1 MKKLRKQKS
10 KRKNHLNLGDFF
22 FFLLFSCSSA
32 KKSVTLQAKTG
43 KLLYY
48 NIMKRIVLSIL
59 CAIFTLSLVAKS
71 VTPAASLPAYYE
83 KIDGKSGKTLFD
95 AVQTVTKVGYSSLG
109 YDGLWTAFKTTD
121 KKNNGQVWDM
131 YSDCNWTFGSDQCG
145 SYSSECDC
153 YNREHSI
160 PKSWFG
166 GSTSGPGCD
175 IFHLV
180 PTDGKVNGMRSNY
193 AFGEVSSASYTYD
206 GAKKGSAKSITIT
219 GGNTIAGNTGTT
231 ISASGT
237 VFEPRDEYKGDFARG
252 YMGSLLRWAGEK
264 AFTTGEGSDIF
275 TTTFTTGSFGLT
287 KYGVALLMK
296 WHRQDPVSKKEIDRN
311 NGIQQTQGNRNPFI
325 DYPYLAEYIW
335 GEKAGETLYLD
346 DIMTA
351 YDADFVLGES
361 DGSREDVVHTPVL
374 SVSNTTVNFPSVLVD
389 EESSVS
395 IKVTGV
401 YLTSSV
407 TLTISGEDA
416 DMFETSCSSLT
427 INEANSSIT
436 QNNVILTYVPTEKGQ
451 HTATLQIASQGAET
465 LTVKLYG
472 ACNAACQVTWMV
484 NGEEYTAGN
493 PTTSLAAGSKVTT
506 IPIAPKSPCT
516 ESNQFVGWSE
526 EVIDKPQDDMPADL
540 FSDASEAP
548 AVSHDVIYNAV
559 FATLE
564 ETEILATPAA
574 PVTMDLDNTDGWTLF
589 GLIRDTKHWRMV
601 KDSYIESP
609 SINIASIISIT
620 INMRTYGGTSYNTI
634 EFSANGTKIGELK
647 AANKTLNTYTWTPT
661 TTLSGSGSLRFTSKT
676 NTDQNGPALSSI
688 HIEMA
693 GGGAITE
700 YYYSNY
706 VTYCGPTTDIVEV
719 QHSKQV
725 GNKVIRN
732 GQLLIEYNGVYYNT
746 VGQQVQ

>member
-1 MKKLRKQKS
+1 MKRT
-10 KRKNHLNLGDFF
+10 
-22 FFLLFSCSSA
+22 LLFVFCSFIA
-32 KKSVTLQAKTG
+32 LAMMAKT
-43 KLLYY
+43 
-48 NIMKRIVLSIL
+48 
-59 CAIFTLSLVAKS
+59 
-71 VTPAASLPAYYE
+71 VTPAASLPTYYQQ
-83 KIDGKSGKTLFD
+83 IDGKAGKTLFD
-95 AVQTVTKVGYSSLG
+95 AVQQVTKTGYSSLG

-121 KKNNGQVWDM
+121 KKSNGQVWDM
-131 YSDCNWTFGSDQCG
+131 YSNCNWTFGSDQCG
-145 SYSSECDC
+145 SYSNECDC

-335 GEKAGETLYLD
+335 GEKAGETLYLE

-361 DGSREDVVHTPVL
+361 DGSREDVVRTPVL
-374 SVSNTTVNFPSVLVD
+374 SVSTTTVNVPSVLVD

-401 YLTSSV
+401 YLTSNI

-416 DMFETSCSSLT
+416 DMFESSRSSLT
-427 INEANSSIT
+427 ISEANSST
-436 QNNVILTYVPTEKGQ
+436 SQNNVVLTYVPTEKGQ
-451 HTATLQIASQGAET
+451 HSGTLKIASEGAET
-465 LTVKLYG
+465 LIVKLYG

-493 PTTSLAAGSKVTT
+493 PTTTLAAGSKVTKLPT
-506 IPIAPKSPCT
+506 APKSPCT

-526 EVIDKPQDDMPADL
+526 EVITTPQDEMPADL

-548 AVSHDVIYNAV
+548 TVSRNVVFNAV

-564 ETEILATPAA
+564 ETEIFESQAA
-574 PVTMDLDNTDGWTLF
+574 PVTMDLNDTYGWTLS
-589 GLIRDTKHWRMV
+589 GLIKDTKHWRMV
-601 KDSYIESP
+601 TNSYIESP
-609 SINIASIISIT
+609 SINIASITSIT

-647 AANKTLNTYTWTPT
+647 ASNNKLTDYTWKPS
-661 TTLSGSGSLRFTSKT
+661 TTLSGAGTLRFTSKT
-676 NTDQNGPALSSI
+676 NTAEFGPALSSI
-688 HIEMA
+688 HIETT
-693 GGGAITE
+693 GGGVITD

-706 VTYCGPTTDIVEV
+706 VTSCGPTTAIEEV
-719 QHSKQV
+719 QQPQQV
-725 GNKVIRN
+725 GNKVLRE

-746 VGQQVQ
+746 LGQQVQ

>member
-1 MKKLRKQKS
+1 
-10 KRKNHLNLGDFF
+10 
-22 FFLLFSCSSA
+22 
-32 KKSVTLQAKTG
+32 
-43 KLLYY
+43 
-48 NIMKRIVLSIL
+48 MKRIVLSIL

-71 VTPAASLPAYYE
+71 VTPAASLPAYYANING
-83 KIDGKSGKTLFD
+83 KAGKSLFD
-95 AVQTVTKVGYSSLG
+95 AVQTVTKFGYSSLG
-109 YDGLWTAFKTTD
+109 YDGLWGAYPYTD
-121 KKNNGQVWDM
+121 VHENGYVWDM
-131 YSDCNWTFGSDQCG
+131 YSDCTWKSINSNRCG
-145 SYSSECDC
+145 NYSVECDC

-160 PKSWFG
+160 PKSWYG

-180 PTDGKVNGMRSNY
+180 PTDGKVNGIRSNY
-193 AFGEVSSASYTYD
+193 AFGEVSSADYNKH
-206 GAKKGSAKSITIT
+206 GNKRGSAKNITIV
-219 GGNTIAGNTGTT
+219 GGNTIAGNTGAT
-231 ISASGT
+231 ISSSGT

-252 YMGSLLRWAGEK
+252 YMGALLKWAGDK
-264 AFTTGEGSDIF
+264 AFTSGDGSKIF
-275 TTTFTTGSFGLT
+275 TTNFSTGSFGLT

-401 YLTSSV
+401 YLTSNV

-416 DMFETSCSSLT
+416 DMFETSRSSLT
-427 INEANSSIT
+427 ISEANSST
-436 QNNVILTYVPTEKGQ
+436 SQNNVVLTYVPTEKGQ
-451 HTATLQIASQGAET
+451 HSGTLQIASEGAET

-472 ACNAACQVTWMV
+472 TCNAACQVTWMV

-506 IPIAPKSPCT
+506 LPIAPKSPCT

-526 EVIDKPQDDMPADL
+526 EVIDAPQNDMPADL

-548 AVSHDVIYNAV
+548 AISHDVVYNAV

-564 ETEILATPAA
+564 ETEVSATPAA
-574 PVTMDLDNTDGWTLF
+574 PVTMDLNNTDGWTLS

-609 SINIASIISIT
+609 SINIASITSIT
-620 INMRTYGGTSYNTI
+620 IKMRTYGGTSYNTI

>member
-1 MKKLRKQKS
+1 
-10 KRKNHLNLGDFF
+10 
-22 FFLLFSCSSA
+22 
-32 KKSVTLQAKTG
+32 
-43 KLLYY
+43 
-48 NIMKRIVLSIL
+48 MKRIFTFFLSWVLLTNLTMFAAIPSGYYSAADNKKGSALLSALQGCIDDHTVLS
-59 CAIFTLSLVAKS
+59 
-71 VTPAASLPAYYE
+71 
-83 KIDGKSGKTLFD
+83 
-95 AVQTVTKVGYSSLG
+95 YSSLKNYYDDTDFTSEG
-109 YDGLWTAFKTTD
+109 YI
-121 KKNNGQVWDM
+121 WDM
-131 YSDCNWTFGSDQCG
+131 YSTCEFTLSDNSGNNGVVCG
-145 SYSSECDC
+145 MW
-153 YNREHSI
+153 NKEHSI
-160 PKSWFG
+160 PQSWFG
-166 GSTSGPGCD
+166 EASPMKSD
-175 IFHLV
+175 LFHV
-180 PTDGKVNGMRSNY
+180 YPTDARVNNARSNY
-193 AFGEVSSASYTYD
+193 PFGETSNRSA
-206 GAKKGSAKSITIT
+206 
-219 GGNTIAGNTGTT
+219 IAGSSKALGYLGT
-231 ISASGT
+231 SNFSGYSGT
-237 VFEPRDEYKGDFARG
+237 VFEPVDQYKGDFARTYF
-252 YMGSLLRWAGEK
+252 YMVARYLDKNFNKSDNGKVVFTYSNS
-264 AFTTGEGSDIF
+264 TTGL
-275 TTTFTTGSFGLT
+275 TTYAVNLFL
-287 KYGVALLMK
+287 K
-296 WHRQDPVSKKEIDRN
+296 WHRQDPVSQKEINRN
-311 NGIQQTQGNRNPFI
+311 NAVYKHQKNRNPFI
-325 DYPYLAEYIW
+325 DYPYLVEYIW
-335 GEKAGETLYLD
+335 GEKKNETMVLNDL
-346 DIMTA
+346 MSSS
-351 YDADFVLGES
+351 DADFIPGES
-361 DGSREDVVHTPVL
+361 DGSRKDVVHTPVL
-374 SVSNTTVNFPSVLVD
+374 SVSNTIVNFPSVLVD

-506 IPIAPKSPCT
+506 LPIAPKSPCT

-526 EVIDKPQDDMPADL
+526 EVIDAPQNDMPADL

-548 AVSHDVIYNAV
+548 AISHDVVYNAV

-564 ETEILATPAA
+564 ETEVSATPAA
-574 PVTMDLDNTDGWTLF
+574 PVTMDMNNTDGWTLS

-609 SINIASIISIT
+609 SINIASITSIT
-620 INMRTYGGTSYNTI
+620 IKMRTYGGTSYNTI

-647 AANKTLNTYTWTPT
+647 ASTNKLADYTWKPS
-661 TTLSGSGSLRFTSKT
+661 TTLSGAGTLRFTSKN
-676 NTDQNGPALSSI
+676 NTAEFGPALSSI
-688 HIEMA
+688 NIETT

>member
-1 MKKLRKQKS
+1 M
-10 KRKNHLNLGDFF
+10 
-22 FFLLFSCSSA
+22 
-32 KKSVTLQAKTG
+32 QAKTG

-351 YDADFVLGES
+351 YDADFILGES

-472 ACNAACQVTWMV
+472 TCNAACQVTWMV

-493 PTTSLAAGSKVTT
+493 PTTSLAAGGKVTT
-506 IPIAPKSPCT
+506 LPTAPKSPCT

-526 EVIDKPQDDMPADL
+526 EIITTPQDEMPADL

-548 AVSHDVIYNAV
+548 AVTHDVVYNAV

-564 ETEILATPAA
+564 ESEIFVEQPAPA
-574 PVTMDLDNTDGWTLF
+574 SMDLNDTYGWTLS
-589 GLIRDTKHWRMV
+589 GLIKDSKHWRMITG
-601 KDSYIESP
+601 SYIESP
-609 SINIASIISIT
+609 SIDFASITSIT
-620 INMRTYGGTSYNTI
+620 INMRTYGGASYNTI
-634 EFSANGTKIGELK
+634 EFTANGTKIGELI
-647 AANKTLNTYTWTPT
+647 AANKTLNDYTWTPS
-661 TTLSGSGSLRFTSKT
+661 TTLSGSGTLRFTSK
-676 NTDQNGPALSSI
+676 NSTDQYGPALSSI

-693 GGGAITE
+693 GGGVITD

-706 VTYCGPTTDIVEV
+706 VTSCGPTTDVVDV
-719 QHSKQV
+719 QQPQQV
-725 GNKVIRN
+725 GNKVLRN

>member
-1 MKKLRKQKS
+1 
-10 KRKNHLNLGDFF
+10 
-22 FFLLFSCSSA
+22 
-32 KKSVTLQAKTG
+32 
-43 KLLYY
+43 
-48 NIMKRIVLSIL
+48 MKRILLLVV
-59 CAIFTLSLVAKS
+59 CGFFAFAIAAKT
-71 VTPAASLPAYYE
+71 VTPAASLPAYYA
-83 KIDGKSGKTLFD
+83 KVDGKSGKALFD
-95 AVQTVTKVGYSSLG
+95 AVQTVTKTGYSSLG

-121 KKNNGQVWDM
+121 KKSNGQVWDM
-131 YSDCNWTFGSDQCG
+131 YSNCNWTFGSDQCG
-145 SYSSECDC
+145 SYSNECDC

-219 GGNTIAGNTGTT
+219 GGNTIAGNTGAT

-264 AFTTGEGSDIF
+264 SFTSGEGSDIF
-275 TTTFTTGSFGLT
+275 TTNFSTGSFGLT

-335 GEKAGETLYLD
+335 GEKAGETLYLE

-361 DGSREDVVHTPVL
+361 DGSREDVVRTPVL
-374 SVSNTTVNFPSVLVD
+374 SVSTTTVNFPSVLVD

-401 YLTSSV
+401 YLTSNI

-416 DMFETSCSSLT
+416 DMFESSRSSLT
-427 INEANSSIT
+427 ISEANSST
-436 QNNVILTYVPTEKGQ
+436 SQNNVVLTYVPTEKGQ
-451 HTATLQIASQGAET
+451 HSGILKIASEGAET

-493 PTTSLAAGSKVTT
+493 PTTSLAAGSKVTKLPT
-506 IPIAPKSPCT
+506 APASPCT

-526 EVIDKPQDDMPADL
+526 EVITTPQDEVPADL
-540 FSDASEAP
+540 FSDTKDAP

-564 ETEILATPAA
+564 EGEIFVEQPAPA
-574 PVTMDLDNTDGWTLF
+574 SMDLNNTDGWTLE
-589 GLIRDTKHWRMV
+589 GLIRDSKHWRMV
-601 KDSYIESP
+601 TNSYIESP
-609 SINIASIISIT
+609 SIHIASISSIT
-620 INMRTYGGTSYNTI
+620 INMRTYGGTNYNTI

-647 AANKTLNTYTWTPT
+647 ASNNKLADYTWKPS
-661 TTLSGSGSLRFTSKT
+661 TTLSGAGTLRFTSKT
-676 NTDQNGPALSSI
+676 NTAEFGPALSSI
-688 HIEMA
+688 HIEVS
-693 GGGAITE
+693 GGGTVTT
-700 YYYSNY
+700 YDYSNY
-706 VTYCGPTTDIVEV
+706 VTFCGPTTAIEEV
-719 QHSKQV
+719 QQPQQV
-725 GNKVIRN
+725 GNKVLRE

-746 VGQQVQ
+746 LGQQVQ